1 MRTNANVQP
10 GQTWR
15 DSDPRRLRLL
25 RVAALINDTE
35 AIVEVLYPPAR
46 PGRSFGLPSI
56 PMDRFVTTGPKG
68 LTRVA

>member
-25 RVAALINDTE
+25 RVAALIADGD

-46 PGRSFGLPSI
+46 PGRAFGLPSI
-56 PMDRFVTTGPKG
+56 PMDRFLTTGPRG
-68 LTRVA
+68 LTRMS

>member
-25 RVAALINDTE
+25 RVAAVINDSE
-35 AIVEVLYPPAR
+35 AMVEVMYPTPR
-46 PGRSFGLPSI
+46 PGFGMPSI
-56 PMDRFVTTGPKG
+56 SLMRFVTTGPKG
-68 LTRVA
+68 LTRVS